1 MQRIT
6 EHPDHEKPSTRESF
20 SSWRW
25 WIAGML
31 FLAAILNYIDRQTL
45 SSLAPTI
52 QKDLGLSEADY
63 GNIASLFLMAY
74 TVSLLAT
81 GRLVDRLG
89 ARWGMALFI
98 TWWSCANMLTGL
110 ARSFFSLGICRFL
123 LGFGEAGNWPS
134 SAKAVGQ
141 CFPAS
146 PRGVAIGFYTMGA
159 TIGATIAPVLVVALA
174 SHYGWQGA
182 FVATGALGLLWVV
195 PWLWLYRRVE
205 QPSARTSQD
214 VVAAK
219 AEDLANAASSEI
231 SEWRRWRLVLQRR
244 DVWLLLVGRMLTD
257 PVWFFYQFWFA
268 KYLFADRGV
277 PQESLGMTWV
287 LFLAA
292 DLGSLGGGFLS
303 AGLIRRGTS
312 APAARL
318 WAMLLSAAV
327 LPLSPL
333 VALAPSVNLA
343 LLFAMLGVMAH
354 LAWLANISAL
364 LVDLVPQRLVA
375 TAFGVVAAGSALGG
389 MAMNE
394 AVVYLVQHHSYTYW
408 FFIMAGLH
416 PIAWL
421 ILWGF
426 RVHVAVVRSDDAAFA
441 GRRRA

>member
-1 MQRIT
+1 MRNTT
-6 EHPDHEKPSTRESF
+6 EHPDHEKLATRESF

-45 SSLAPTI
+45 SILAPTI

-89 ARWGMALFI
+89 ARWGMAMFI

-123 LGFGEAGNWPS
+123 LGLGEAGNWPA

-146 PRGVAIGFYTMGA
+146 QRGVAIGFYTMGA
-159 TIGATIAPVLVVALA
+159 TIGATIAPVLVIALA
-174 SHYGWQGA
+174 ARYGWQGA
-182 FVATGALGLLWVV
+182 FVATGALGLLWVM

-205 QPSARTSQD
+205 QPSGRSSQESAA
-214 VVAAK
+214 AAK
-219 AEDLANAASSEI
+219 AEDFEDAPPTKM
-231 SEWRRWRLVLQRR
+231 SEWRCWRLVLKRR

-287 LFLAA
+287 IFLAA

-318 WAMLLSAAV
+318 WAMLLCAAV

-333 VALAPSVNLA
+333 VALAPSVNMA
-343 LLFAMLGVMAH
+343 MAFAMLGVLAH

-364 LVDLVPQRLVA
+364 LVDLIPQRLVA

-394 AVVYLVQHHSYTYW
+394 IVVYLVKNYSYDYW

-416 PIAWL
+416 PLAWL
-421 ILWGF
+421 ILWAF
-426 RVHVAVVRSDDAAFA
+426 RVHRVRNDLSA
-441 GRRRA
+441 